1 MGERVTRKA
10 VVCSALAIAGV
21 VVVVL
26 AGGSSGE
33 RALSG
38 DLLAV
43 VNLVSWAA
51 FFLVT
56 KHARKGV
63 GTLEYLAAMTLVAA
77 ITVTPIAFL
86 TGQDFGSVEGVGW
99 LWLVLLVFFVV
110 EMRQSTRPWTFAKQ
124 NPAVP
129 LLLISPAFLFL
140 DWDAVWFVLVNAAYV
155 FELRRHSA
163 GDGFTFSF
171 ALIAFVGLL
180 AAFTMVELE
189 NDDPKS
195 QFRSP
200 SDALYWAF
208 GGLLRIN
215 TGRSYTPLTDDG
227 RFLGIVVAVCGVI
240 AASMFTAKLVT
251 WVVGERKPAEVEEA
265 PESAPDDLRE
275 QVAALQVE
283 VNRLSTA
290 SEGQQRPVAPPAG

>member
-1 MGERVTRKA
+1 VSIAANRI
-10 VVCSALAIAGV
+10 AIARLV
-21 VVVVL
+21 FIAIYAVAFIA
-26 AGGSSGE
+26 AGFGHWS
-33 RALSG
+33 
-38 DLLAV
+38 
-43 VNLVSWAA
+43 
-51 FFLVT
+51 
-56 KHARKGV
+56 
-63 GTLEYLAAMTLVAA
+63 
-77 ITVTPIAFL
+77 
-86 TGQDFGSVEGVGW
+86 GSVFLALYVIVSV
-99 LWLVLLVFFVV
+99 LWLVLLAFFII
-110 EMRQSTRPWTFAKQ
+110 ELRESGAPWAFTRR
-124 NPAVP
+124 NPSVP

-140 DWDAVWFVLVNAAYV
+140 DWDAVWFVMVIAAYV

-180 AAFTMVELE
+180 AAFAMVELE
-189 NDDPKS
+189 DDNPKS

-251 WVVGERKPAEVEEA
+251 WVVGERKAVEAEEA
-265 PESAPDDLRE
+265 PEPAGDDLHQ
-275 QVAALQVE
+275 QVATLQAEVE
-283 VNRLSTA
+283 RLA
-290 SEGQQRPVAPPAG
+290 AAAQVHERPVEPTAG

>member
-1 MGERVTRKA
+1 VPRREN
-10 VVCSALAIAGV
+10 AIAIARLVFIAIYVVAFIAAGFGHWSRSVFLALYV
-21 VVVVL
+21 VVG
-26 AGGSSGE
+26 A
-33 RALSG
+33 
-38 DLLAV
+38 
-43 VNLVSWAA
+43 
-51 FFLVT
+51 
-56 KHARKGV
+56 
-63 GTLEYLAAMTLVAA
+63 
-77 ITVTPIAFL
+77 
-86 TGQDFGSVEGVGW
+86 
-99 LWLVLLVFFVV
+99 LWLVILAFFIV
-110 EMRQSTRPWTFAKQ
+110 ELRESGEPWAFTRH
-124 NPAVP
+124 NPSVP
-129 LLLISPAFLFL
+129 ILLISPAFLFL
-140 DWDAVWFVLVNAAYV
+140 DWDAIWFVLVIAAYV

-200 SDALYWAF
+200 SDAVYWAF

-251 WVVGERKPAEVEEA
+251 WVVGERKPVEVENK
-265 PESAPDDLRE
+265 PETALDDLRE
-275 QVAALQVE
+275 QVVALEAE

-290 SEGQQRPVAPPAG
+290 AELHQRPVDPPAG

>member
-1 MGERVTRKA
+1 VFIA
-10 VVCSALAIAGV
+10 VYAVAFIAAGFGHWSRPVFVVLYV
-21 VVVVL
+21 VVSL
-26 AGGSSGE
+26 
-33 RALSG
+33 
-38 DLLAV
+38 
-43 VNLVSWAA
+43 
-51 FFLVT
+51 
-56 KHARKGV
+56 
-63 GTLEYLAAMTLVAA
+63 
-77 ITVTPIAFL
+77 
-86 TGQDFGSVEGVGW
+86 
-99 LWLVLLVFFVV
+99 LWLVLLVFFIV
-110 EMRQSTRPWTFAKQ
+110 ELRQSKAPWAFTRR
-124 NPAVP
+124 NPAIP
-129 LLLISPAFLFL
+129 LLLLSPLFLFL
-140 DWDAVWFVLVNAAYV
+140 DWDAIWFVMVIAAYI

-195 QFRSP
+195 EFRDP

-251 WVVGERKPAEVEEA
+251 WLVGERKPDQVEGEVDEA
-265 PESAPDDLRE
+265 PEPPTADLRD
-275 QVAALQVE
+275 QVAALQIE
-283 VNRLSTA
+283 VDRLTA
-290 SEGQQRPVAPPAG
+290 GAQEHRGPAGPPGD